1 MSKLTHFHL
10 GVLCSCM
17 INHIQN
23 KCGNIGVSILHLEI
37 ECTLLSINFAYYTF
51 SGQEYFIKIYM
62 V

>member
-1 MSKLTHFHL
+1 MSKLIHFHL
-10 GVLCSCM
+10 RVLYSCM

-23 KCGNIGVSILHLEI
+23 KCGNTGVSTLHLEL

-51 SGQEYFIKIYM
+51 SGQEYFIKICM